1 MKRAL
6 IVIDVQQGMFIFPEL
21 PPHDGEA
28 VVGRIAHLI
37 ERARAAGTPVFYV
50 QHDGGPGSELAAG
63 SKGFAYRSEI
73 APQPGDSVTVKRR
86 CNSFQD
92 TGLDTKLR
100 EAGIGHLII
109 CGMQTEYCV
118 DTAVRAA
125 FERGYE
131 ITLAEDAHT
140 TFDNGVIPAAMIVA
154 HHNKTL
160 DGSFSSVRPAAATIF
175 ED

>member
-6 IVIDVQQGMFIFPEL
+6 VIIDVQQGMFAYPGL

-73 APQPGDSVTVKRR
+73 APRPGDGVTVKRR

-92 TGLDTKLR
+92 TGLDAKLR
-100 EAGIGHLII
+100 AAGIGHLII

-131 ITLAEDAHT
+131 ITLAGDVHT

-160 DGSFSSVRPAAATIF
+160 DGSFSSVRPAAAISF

>member
-1 MKRAL
+1 MTRAL
-6 IVIDVQQGMFIFPEL
+6 VIIDVQQGMFSFPGL

-28 VVGRIAHLI
+28 VVSRIAGLI
-37 ERARAAGTPVFYV
+37 AHARAADTPIFYV
-50 QHDGGPGSELAAG
+50 QHDGGPGNALEAG
-63 SKGFAYRSEI
+63 TEGFAYRSEI

-92 TGLDTKLR
+92 TGLDAKLR
-100 EAGIGHLII
+100 AAGIDNLIV

-131 ITLAEDAHT
+131 ITLAGDAHT
-140 TFDNGVIPAAMIVA
+140 TFDNGIIPAAMIVA

-160 DGSFSSVRPAAATIF
+160 DGGFSTVRPAAAISF

>member
-6 IVIDVQQGMFIFPEL
+6 IVIDVQQGMFTFPEL

-37 ERARAAGTPVFYV
+37 ERARAAGIPVFYV
-50 QHDGGPGSELAAG
+50 QHDGGDGDPLAAG
-63 SKGFAYRSEI
+63 TPGFRYRTEL

-92 TGLDTKLR
+92 TGLDAKLR
-100 EAGIGHLII
+100 AAGIGHLIV

-131 ITLAEDAHT
+131 ITLVGDAHT
-140 TFDNGVIPAAMIVA
+140 TFDNGVIPAAAIVA

-160 DGSFSSVRPAAATIF
+160 DGGFSAVRPAAAIRF
-175 ED
+175 GD